1 MSSFYFFDL
10 ETSGFRAREDRIMQ
24 FAGQRTDKDLKPIGK
39 PDNILIKLTDD
50 VLPQPDAILITGITP
65 QATRAGGITEA
76 EFCKYFMEQV
86 AAPDTVVV
94 GFNNIRFDNEFIRFT
109 LWRNFYDAYEWSWK
123 NGCST
128 WDLLD
133 VVRMTR
139 ALRPDGIKW
148 PFAPDGKPSNRL
160 ELLASIN
167 KLEHANAHDAL
178 SDVNATID
186 LARLIKSK
194 QPKLFNYLLD
204 HRGKNKVEPLV
215 TAGKPLVYTSG
226 RYPGEFEKTTVA
238 VMVAAHPDKGAA
250 LMYDLRID
258 PEEFAGLSPAEL
270 AKRWQDREEDA
281 PYFPVKV
288 LSYNRCPAIAPYST
302 LDVASEERLK
312 LHKEIIDNHFAKLQ
326 KLEDFGDR
334 LVAALEITN
343 EKYKDQQ
350 SLVIDEM
357 KVDAALYDG
366 FVVDAALY
374 DGFVNDA
381 DKTKMRVVRAADA
394 NGLVDLNLDFSDDRL
409 KHLLPLYKARNYPT
423 SLTEDEQN
431 WWEQFKY
438 RCLMD
443 GGEKSKAANY
453 FKRLGDLAEQP
464 GLSPEQQYLLEELQL
479 YGQSVLPEPQ

>member
-1 MSSFYFFDL
+1 MALSFYFFDL

-24 FAGQRTDKDLKPIGK
+24 FAGQRTDMDLNPIGE
-39 PDNILIKLTDD
+39 PDNILVKMTDD

-65 QATRAGGITEA
+65 QATRANGISEA
-76 EFCKYFMEQV
+76 ELAKYLTSQV
-86 AAPDTVVV
+86 FAPDTIAV
-94 GFNNIRFDNEFIRFT
+94 GFNNIRFDNEFIRF
-109 LWRNFYDAYEWSWK
+109 LFWRNFIDAYEWAWK

-148 PFAPDGKPSNRL
+148 PFSSDGKPSNKL
-160 ELLASIN
+160 ELLSSIN

-186 LARLIKSK
+186 VARLIKTK
-194 QPKLFNYLLD
+194 QPKLFDYLLA

-215 TAGKPLVYTSG
+215 TSGQPLVYTSG
-226 RYPGEFEKTTVA
+226 RYPSEFEKTTVA

-258 PEEFAGLSPAEL
+258 PEEFASLAPTEL
-270 AKRWQDREEDA
+270 ARRWQDYGEDA

-302 LDVASEERLK
+302 LDKISAERLK
-312 LHKEIIDNHFAKLQ
+312 LHKEIIESHYKKLQ
-326 KLEDFGDR
+326 KLEDFGDK
-334 LVAALEITN
+334 LVEAVQIMG
-343 EKYKDQQ
+343 EKYADQQ
-350 SLVIDEM
+350 SLVVNEM
-357 KVDAALYDG
+357 QVDAG
-366 FVVDAALY
+366 LY

-381 DKTKMRVVRAADA
+381 DKSKIRVVQAADA
-394 NGLVDLNLDFSDDRL
+394 SGLADLHLDFADERL
-409 KHLLPLYKARNYPT
+409 KYLLPLYKARNFPT
-423 SLTEDEQN
+423 SLTEEEQN

-438 RCLMD
+438 RRLMD
-443 GGEKSKAANY
+443 GGEKSKAAVY
-453 FKRLGDLAEQP
+453 FKRLGELAEQP
-464 GLSPEQQYLLEELQL
+464 GLSAEKMYLLEELQL
-479 YGQSVLPEPQ
+479 YGQSVIPEPAEH